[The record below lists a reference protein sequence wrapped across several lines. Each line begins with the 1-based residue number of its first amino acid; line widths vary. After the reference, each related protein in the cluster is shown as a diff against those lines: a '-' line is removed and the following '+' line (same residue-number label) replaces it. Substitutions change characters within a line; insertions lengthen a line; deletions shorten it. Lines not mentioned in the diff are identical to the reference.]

1 MKKILH
7 LILISLF
14 SLTVISCAKKSD
26 DSSSSSTTS
35 SGLFIAVG
43 ASGTLLTSSDGTT
56 WTAQTSGTSNNLRAV
71 AYDGSSTLVAVGFSG
86 TILTS
91 SDGTTWTSRTSGTSE
106 HLKRVAYKE

>member
-1 MKKILH
+1 MNKILYI
-7 LILISLF
+7 ILISVF

-26 DSSSSSTTS
+26 TSSSSTTS

-56 WTAQTSGTSNNLRAV
+56 WTAQTSGTSNNLKGV
-71 AYDGSSTLVAVGFSG
+71 TYGNSTFIAVGGDGYANG

-91 SDGTTWTSRTSGTSE
+91 CAD
-106 HLKRVAYKE
+106 KEEKK

>member
-7 LILISLF
+7 VILISIF
-14 SLTVISCAKKSD
+14 SLTVISCAKKS

-56 WTAQTSGTSNNLRAV
+56 WT
-71 AYDGSSTLVAVGFSG
+71 
-86 TILTS
+86 
-91 SDGTTWTSRTSGTSE
+91 SRTSGTTNNLSAVSYGNSI
-106 HLKRVAYKE
+106 LVVVGYS